1 LRVSTIDRAGTC
13 SKWNLCFY
21 ANAGRCNENE
31 VNMAR
36 KMMRHKRI
44 SKEIGYS
51 SVEMK
56 VLLSSYDHLKIHLLS
71 PLAAEVAST

>member
-1 LRVSTIDRAGTC
+1 
-13 SKWNLCFY
+13 
-21 ANAGRCNENE
+21 
-31 VNMAR
+31 MAR

-56 VLLSSYDHLKIHLLS
+56 MLYDHLKIHLLS

>member
-1 LRVSTIDRAGTC
+1 
-13 SKWNLCFY
+13 
-21 ANAGRCNENE
+21 
-31 VNMAR
+31 MAR